1 MSAIDQI
8 SRGRVGLLVLNG
20 LSFAVWQVSEIGQV
34 REVMAAGSVLMLGS
48 AALVLWTVTLVALL
62 APTFMREHRIV
73 EDELTRQ
80 NRRAAF
86 TWGYWFVLA
95 GAVAALFIASN
106 MTVPAADL
114 LRVVLIPGV
123 TVPIIRFAMMERSA
137 SDGE

>member
-86 TWGYWFVLA
+86 TWGYWFALA
-95 GAVAALFIASN
+95 GAVAALFVASN

-114 LRVVLIPGV
+114 LRVVLILGV

>member
-114 LRVVLIPGV
+114 LRVVLILGV